1 VGNDDPLFVGSQLL
15 FMRGALTTG
24 TDLRFDPAAA
34 LSPQEW
40 QQSGGTGP
48 VPLTRGEAAIRWNE
62 SALVP

>member
-1 VGNDDPLFVGSQLL
+1 
-15 FMRGALTTG
+15 MRGALTTG